1 MVEEVLTVHVCPV
14 RFGIAGVPACG
25 GQMVSQADTQDFTVE
40 IPLSSFDPI
49 LLARWLQLNC
59 CLVGRSGKLWSRWI
73 ETTRAGVEGVKL
85 LAKEEVEE
93 VGEFAAK

>member
-1 MVEEVLTVHVCPV
+1 MVEEVLTVHVSPV
-14 RFGIAGVPACG
+14 RFGIAGVPACR

-73 ETTRAGVEGVKL
+73 ETTRAGVEGV
-85 LAKEEVEE
+85 V
-93 VGEFAAK
+93 VGQRRGGGSGREFAAK

>member
-1 MVEEVLTVHVCPV
+1 MVEEVLTVHVSPV

-49 LLARWLQLNC
+49 FLARWLQLNC
-59 CLVGRSGKLWSRWI
+59 CLVGRSGVEQVWSRWI
-73 ETTRAGVEGVKL
+73 ETTRAE
-85 LAKEEVEE
+85 EEVEE
-93 VGEFAAK
+93 VGENLPPNKTAH